1 MVEARVAS
9 TSPFQTKFVT
19 RMHIVFRAS
28 ASDLASV
35 AEM

>member
-9 TSPFQTKFVT
+9 TLPFQTKFAT
-19 RMHIVFRAS
+19 KMHTVFRAS